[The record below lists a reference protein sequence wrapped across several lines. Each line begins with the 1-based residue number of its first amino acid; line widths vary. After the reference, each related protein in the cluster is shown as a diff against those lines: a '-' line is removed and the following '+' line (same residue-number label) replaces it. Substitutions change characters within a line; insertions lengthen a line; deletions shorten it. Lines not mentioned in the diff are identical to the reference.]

1 MASRI
6 VRSIHMITNSCRNN
20 CELLQA
26 KARSN
31 DILVIWDNSGSIGFK
46 YYEYV
51 LDFLIALIKK
61 LNEDSNDTHFG
72 FLTFSSE
79 EKTRKLI
86 DVGDISDKDL
96 LIKKLKKYDYDLQLY
111 GDQTKTGLAFKKA
124 DEVSGHFLFN
134 TPYLT

>member
-1 MASRI
+1 MLSTAMLSYNPSKI
-6 VRSIHMITNSCRNN
+6 LFSAC
-20 CELLQA
+20 L
-26 KARSN
+26 K

-51 LDFLIALIKK
+51 LEFLITLIKK

-96 LIKKLKKYDYDLQLY
+96 LIQKLKKYDYDLQLY